1 MAAAAARA
9 RHDMARCIIAVSA
22 GACPVDAIV
31 EGPNFEYATYSHEPP
46 VRQREAP
53 EQRGQVGKGDCEEL
67 GERGAVP
74 VKGEQSGRLF
84 FLSSDLRLRT
94 KFVGS

>member
-1 MAAAAARA
+1 
-9 RHDMARCIIAVSA
+9 
-22 GACPVDAIV
+22 
-31 EGPNFEYATYSHEPP
+31 
-46 VRQREAP
+46 
-53 EQRGQVGKGDCEEL
+53 VGKGDCEEL

-74 VKGEQSGRLF
+74 VMGEQSGRLF

>member
-1 MAAAAARA
+1 MVPPHGGYDIDMTGCICYGFARRRA
-9 RHDMARCIIAVSA
+9 RWTPSWRAQLSTPRTAR
-22 GACPVDAIV
+22 GA
-31 EGPNFEYATYSHEPP
+31 P